1 MTYKKYITIIFLLLK
16 SLSFGKTQLL
26 KKYDFDKGGY
36 SLLGIRTG
44 AAPNDLAEKL
54 GDFYTNDIAVLNAIK
69 KEWTFKKS
77 GVGFAC
83 GYHYEV
89 IICEN
94 GFELERFSINLN
106 CKEISCDE
114 GYFYFD
120 PEQLA
125 MFQNNFNYSYRKK
138 EEFNSLSEARNYYTE
153 IRKKPNLIYAPTP
166 AWTTYEGTFDFT
178 LSCEYETKDCYQ
190 NEKKLLGNLTEEIS
204 KKYPGEEFE
213 LESIGGSLTD
223 LFVKVTCNKSLAE
236 KFTLYSKNG
245 KFAEW
250 KAFDLRF
257 YTFW

>member
-94 GFELERFSINLN
+94 GFELERFSINL
-106 CKEISCDE
+106 EI
-114 GYFYFD
+114 
-120 PEQLA
+120 
-125 MFQNNFNYSYRKK
+125 
-138 EEFNSLSEARNYYTE
+138 T
-153 IRKKPNLIYAPTP
+153 LILTTP
-166 AWTTYEGTFDFT
+166 KRFKLTT
-178 LSCEYETKDCYQ
+178 LKRSM
-190 NEKKLLGNLTEEIS
+190 LTTPKRS
-204 KKYPGEEFE
+204 M
-213 LESIGGSLTD
+213 LT
-223 LFVKVTCNKSLAE
+223 T
-236 KFTLYSKNG
+236 
-245 KFAEW
+245 
-250 KAFDLRF
+250 
-257 YTFW
+257 